1 MPLFKRE
8 SDYARIERCGLF
20 IKLPPFMSA
29 LSTVIR
35 AGLFVSRSDGLKHCA
50 VSTLRAGLPDY
61 VCGLAVGGRHDN
73 VWTLRAG
80 LPDYVCG
87 LAVGGRHDNVW
98 TPVGTSALP
107 ADGLTKTPRTPKSTE
122 PAMSKTDQQNSL
134 SFSIMARSDIS
145 HLVLGGSMLGYGLV
159 GTIVVVLLIVFLVR
173 GL

>member
-1 MPLFKRE
+1 
-8 SDYARIERCGLF
+8 
-20 IKLPPFMSA
+20 MSA
-29 LSTVIR
+29 LSTVILAR
-35 AGLFVSRSDGLKHCA
+35 LFVSGSDGLKHCA
-50 VSTLRAGLPDY
+50 VS
-61 VCGLAVGGRHDN
+61 
-73 VWTLRAG
+73 TLRAG

-107 ADGLTKTPRTPKSTE
+107 ADGLTKTPHPKSTE

>member
-35 AGLFVSRSDGLKHCA
+35 AGLFVSRSDGFKHCA
-50 VSTLRAGLPDY
+50 VPTLRAGLLDY
-61 VCGLAVGGRHDN
+61 VCGLAVGGRHD
-73 VWTLRAG
+73 
-80 LPDYVCG
+80 D
-87 LAVGGRHDNVW
+87 VW